1 MTPDNAE
8 LLFVYG
14 TLRPALAAAGHA
26 HLVRD
31 LDVVGRAT
39 VPGVLV
45 DLGEYPGLVSGAGL
59 VHGELLRIT
68 DPARLVALDAYEDC
82 GAPVDCG
89 GPVACGAP
97 EPLFHRVRMVA
108 RLADGTTVDAW
119 GYRCARP
126 PLGALIIASGDYAAH
141 VAGH

>member
-1 MTPDNAE
+1 MTPDKAE

-89 GPVACGAP
+89 VSA
-97 EPLFHRVRMVA
+97 PLFHRVRMVA

-126 PLGALIIASGDYAAH
+126 PLGAPIIASGDYAAH
-141 VAGH
+141 VARH